1 MSSTFFP
8 IGRVSDCLVRD
19 IEYIEQVSDTVQAEL
34 SDAVMSSTIL
44 EMLFASAPP
53 SHRITQEIAVMASGC
68 YKESY
73 SAMRWLWGWHDFCK
87 QEELRTGHQFCP
99 SVLSVIQFG
108 DAHPAQVRVRGVEMS
123 GTVTVPDWVPAESL
137 PTIAGVYALWNT
149 ETREQKH
156 LVFVDDESNLW
167 CRGILIY
174 PYTRFNHWIVDGSQ
188 NEAMQRLERET
199 AQCWDL
205 TGKNENAR
213 GTTAD
218 RLLQELRSPAV
229 WQKNYLK
236 FARDC
241 E

>member
-1 MSSTFFP
+1 MASTFFP
-8 IGRVSDCLVRD
+8 IGRVSDCLIRD
-19 IEYIEQVSDTVQAEL
+19 IEYIEQVIGTVQAQMT
-34 SDAVMSSTIL
+34 DAVTSSTIL

-68 YKESY
+68 YKNSY
-73 SAMRWLWGWHDFCK
+73 SAMRWLWLWAEFCK
-87 QEELRTGHQFCP
+87 QEERRPGHEFGP

-108 DAHPAQVRVRGVEMS
+108 DADPAQVRVREVQVS
-123 GTVTVPDWVPAESL
+123 GTLSVPHWVPAQSL
-137 PTIAGVYALWNT
+137 PTIARLYALWNT

-167 CRGILIY
+167 CRGVAIY
-174 PYTRFNHWIVDGSQ
+174 PYTRLHHWLIDGSQ

-199 AQCWDL
+199 AECWDL
-205 TGKNENAR
+205 SGKNETAR

-218 RLLQELRSPAV
+218 RLLQELLSPIV

-236 FARDC
+236 FAREC